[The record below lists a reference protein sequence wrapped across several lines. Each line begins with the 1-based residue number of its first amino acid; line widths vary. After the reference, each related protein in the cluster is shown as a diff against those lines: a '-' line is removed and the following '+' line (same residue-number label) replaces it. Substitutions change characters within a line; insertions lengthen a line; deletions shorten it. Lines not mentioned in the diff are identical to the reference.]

1 MHCTQTPK
9 GTCFLYGVQVSCES
23 PEEAKERAK
32 EACQKRLASA
42 IEAGELEPLREAI
55 DAADRAGCSTS
66 LLKQA
71 RSRRDALRKAA
82 RRLERQA
89 AGAQCEEE
97 ARQQRERR
105 VTLTLTR
112 TLTLTL
118 TLTLILALTL
128 TPTLTL
134 RPGCRSR
141 TRRARWVR
149 RAG

>member
-1 MHCTQTPK
+1 M
-9 GTCFLYGVQVSCES
+9 SRES

-55 DAADRAGCSTS
+55 DAADLAGCSTS

-97 ARQQRERR
+97 ARRQREQRAAEAAAEEEKARVAAAEERAAARQEPQYQSLFRSSRR
-105 VTLTLTR
+105 RIVRPCGMKLRKNVQISMATLTGMR
-112 TLTLTL
+112 
-118 TLTLILALTL
+118 I
-128 TPTLTL
+128 
-134 RPGCRSR
+134 
-141 TRRARWVR
+141 
-149 RAG
+149 